1 MEKKEVILSPIEVAI
16 DEMTAKVIDI
26 REVVDLVMPDMK
38 KLQLRLQGSVSAQ
51 VSCVGGCKECQ
62 GHLVGARNVK
72 VIWWGQGMSRSF
84 GGGKEF
90 QGHLVGGKECQ
101 GHLVGTRNVKVIW
114 WELGMSRSLTWK
126 PVWVYGRSLT

>member
-51 VSCVGGCKECQ
+51 VSSCWPQLLMGTG
-62 GHLVGARNVK
+62 NVK
-72 VIWWGQGMSRSF
+72 VIW
-84 GGGKEF
+84 
-90 QGHLVGGKECQ
+90 LGKECWE
-101 GHLVGTRNVKVIW
+101 RNVKITDPETCVGVWEVIVMMISQSS
-114 WELGMSRSLTWK
+114 GYFRDDFS
-126 PVWVYGRSLT
+126 YF